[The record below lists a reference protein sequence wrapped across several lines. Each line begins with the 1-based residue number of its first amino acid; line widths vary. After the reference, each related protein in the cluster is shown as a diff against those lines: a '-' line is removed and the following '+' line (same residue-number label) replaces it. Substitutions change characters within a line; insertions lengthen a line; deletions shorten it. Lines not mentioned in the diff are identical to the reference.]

1 MEDVANPEIPKEQTQ
16 ETTWEDERAE
26 LTQRLETLTT
36 ELHSQRVS
44 NAFYRKARAAG
55 IDDPDAL
62 AGIVNLSAVTF
73 DNAGQAQGIDE
84 ILTAFT
90 SAAKP
95 KEPRSIGGPFAPN
108 YGERAEKTSEQ
119 RLTTAAEKARRTGR
133 PEDMVEY
140 MELKSKLK
148 LQN

>member
-1 MEDVANPEIPKEQTQ
+1 MEDVTNPEIPEEQSQ
-16 ETTWEDERAE
+16 DTTWEDERAE
-26 LTQRLETLTT
+26 LTQRLESLTS

-55 IDDPDAL
+55 VDDPDAL

-73 DNAGQAQGIDE
+73 DDAGQAQGIDE

-95 KEPRSIGGPFAPN
+95 KEPRTIGGPFAPN

-119 RLTTAAEKARRTGR
+119 RLATAAEKARRTGR
-133 PEDMVEY
+133 PEDMVAY
-140 MELKSKLK
+140 MDIKRK
-148 LQN
+148 LQK

>member
-1 MEDVANPEIPKEQTQ
+1 MEDVTNPEIPEEQTQ
-16 ETTWEDERAE
+16 EPTWEDERAE

-73 DNAGQAQGIDE
+73 DDTGQAQGIDE
-84 ILTAFT
+84 ILTTFT
-90 SAAKP
+90 AAAKP
-95 KEPRSIGGPFAPN
+95 KKSRTIGGPSGLN
-108 YGERAEKTSEQ
+108 YQERVEKTSEQ
-119 RLTTAAEKARRTGR
+119 RLAAAAEKAKRTGR

-148 LQN
+148 SQN

>member
-1 MEDVANPEIPKEQTQ
+1 MEDVTNPEIPEEQVQ
-16 ETTWEDERAE
+16 EPTWEDERAE
-26 LTQRLETLTT
+26 LTQRLDTLTT

-73 DNAGQAQGIDE
+73 DDEGQAQGIDE

-90 SAAKP
+90 AAAKP
-95 KEPRSIGGPFAPN
+95 KEPRTIGGPFAPN

-119 RLTTAAEKARRTGR
+119 RLAASAEKARRTGR
-133 PEDMVEY
+133 PEDMVAY
-140 MELKSKLK
+140 MDIKRK
-148 LQN
+148 LQK

>member
-1 MEDVANPEIPKEQTQ
+1 MEDVTNPEIPEDQTQ

-36 ELHSQRVS
+36 ELHSQRVN

-55 IDDPDAL
+55 VDDPDAL

-73 DNAGQAQGIDE
+73 DDAGQAQGIDE

-95 KEPRSIGGPFAPN
+95 KEPRTIGGPSGLN
-108 YGERAEKTSEQ
+108 YQERVEKTSEQ
-119 RLTTAAEKARRTGR
+119 RLATAAEKAKRTGR